1 MPPLA
6 AGLFRPRWLFD
17 LLRLVR
23 LLEFF
28 GLRDVRLGGEL
39 GVMLFEV
46 ADGLAEVLI
55 RHQALRL
62 HLLEDL
68 TPAGVLLLRG
78 DLVEREWRGP
88 SARILRRAWR
98 RALRLEQCP

>member
-1 MPPLA
+1 MPRLA

-39 GVMLFEV
+39 RVTVFEV
-46 ADGLAEVLI
+46 ADGLTEVLI

-68 TPAGVLLLRG
+68 TPAGVPFLRRN
-78 DLVEREWRGP
+78 LVERERRGR
-88 SARILRRAWR
+88 SALAWCR
-98 RALRLEQCP
+98 VLRLE